1 MDSRKNPGMVKLAA
15 HNLTKSYGKLLA
27 IDDISLQVS
36 SGEIVGFLGPNG
48 AGKTT
53 TLKLLIGLLKPDK
66 GSVNIAGFDL
76 AAEPIKARSLIGY
89 VPDIPHLYEKLTPL
103 EFFNF
108 TAEVFRLDRKASEK
122 RIADLVELFDLGD
135 HARKLIASLS
145 HGTKQKVSLASAVLH
160 RPEVLLLDEPTG
172 GLDPR
177 ATRKVKDIMLEL
189 SRSGCAILFSTHIL
203 EIAESMCNRLY
214 IINKGTIVAEG
225 EVAQLKNSLRQGPHE
240 AGVTG
245 STLEELF
252 IELTGGSEY
261 DEVLK
266 YLNG

>member
-1 MDSRKNPGMVKLAA
+1 MVEMVKLSAS
-15 HNLTKSYGKLLA
+15 NLSKKYGKIQA
-27 IDDISLQVS
+27 VDDISLRVN

-53 TLKLLIGLLKPDK
+53 TLKMLIGLLKPDN
-66 GSVNIAGFDL
+66 GQINIAGFDL
-76 AAEPIKARSLIGY
+76 RSEPQQAKSKIGY
-89 VPDIPHLYEKLTPL
+89 VPDVPHLYEKLTPL

-108 TAEVFRLDRKASEK
+108 TAEVFRLEKETAKK
-122 RIADLVELFDLGD
+122 RINDLVELFDLGESS
-135 HARKLIASLS
+135 RKLIASLS

-177 ATRKVKDIMLEL
+177 ATRKIKDIMLEL
-189 SRSGCAILFSTHIL
+189 SRGGCAILFSTHIL
-203 EIAESMCNRLY
+203 EIAESMCDRLY
-214 IINKGTIVAEG
+214 IINKGKIVADG
-225 EVAQLKNSLRQGPHE
+225 PVDSLKHSIRD
-240 AGVTG
+240 G

-261 DEVLK
+261 EEVIK
-266 YLNG
+266 YLNSQP

>member
-1 MDSRKNPGMVKLAA
+1 MIKLSAE
-15 HNLTKSYGKLLA
+15 NLSKSYGKILA
-27 IDDISLQVS
+27 VDNLSLQVE

-53 TLKLLIGLLKPDK
+53 TLKMLIGLLKPDQ
-66 GSVNIAGFDL
+66 GNINIAGHDL
-76 AAEPIKARSLIGY
+76 ATDPVGARSKIGY
-89 VPDIPHLYEKLTPL
+89 VPDIPHLYDKLTPT

-108 TAEVFRLDRKASEK
+108 TAEVFRLDKDVARK

-135 HARKLIASLS
+135 QCKKLIISLS
-145 HGTKQKVSLASAVLH
+145 HGTKQKVSLAAAVLH

-177 ATRKVKDIMLEL
+177 ATRKIKDIMIEL
-189 SRSGCAILFSTHIL
+189 SRGGTAILFSTHIL
-203 EIAESMCNRLY
+203 EIAESMCSNLY
-214 IINKGTIVAEG
+214 IINKGKIVAHG
-225 EVAQLKNSLRQGPHE
+225 KVAELKNSVKQ
-240 AGVTG
+240 G

-261 DEVLK
+261 EEVVKFLK
-266 YLNG
+266 D